1 MAVSE
6 PEQETVDS
14 LWGQSGDEKDAEEHV
29 HTKSTRIAKM
39 STLYFINICFSSS
52 DISLLFCY
60 FKYSLCFRIIF
71 PSQCKQMP
79 GKELT

>member
-1 MAVSE
+1 MVMSKM
-6 PEQETVDS
+6 
-14 LWGQSGDEKDAEEHV
+14 LKNIV
-29 HTKSTRIAKM
+29 HTKSMKIAKM
-39 STLYFINICFSSS
+39 STLYFVNICFSSS

-79 GKELT
+79 GEKLT

>member
-1 MAVSE
+1 MVTCE
-6 PEQETVDS
+6 VP
-14 LWGQSGDEKDAEEHV
+14 KNIF
-29 HTKSTRIAKM
+29 HTKCVKIAEM
-39 STLYFINICFSSS
+39 STLYFVNICFSSS

-79 GKELT
+79 GKKYFKMTFSHLEQQKQK